1 MLVREGQP
9 VWPTVTSNPNNDF
22 RCWAEQNVGAA
33 RRSPPEALVW
43 SATLIETLSFLLS
56 GPPRSPPWTASLI
69 PDLLPSN
76 PVCELPEPT
85 VAYQLLPAPLGKI
98 RQEPMNP
105 FTRAFHD
112 CFSSHFKCNLF
123 RSKFKAF
130 LRVLWPLL
138 THVLTPHSSPHP
150 GGLTSL
156 SHEHTFCVSTSV
168 TVLVRVPFSSI
179 LVTISTQPAMPSS
192 GPTAHL
198 KSLDFSSPQ
207 GFQLA
212 DHSLLEHCAQ
222 W

>member
-9 VWPTVTSNPNNDF
+9 VRPTVTSNPNNDF

-33 RRSPPEALVW
+33 RRSPPEAWVW
-43 SATLIETLSFLLS
+43 SATLIGNSVFPSEWA
-56 GPPRSPPWTASLI
+56 PRSPPRTASLT

-76 PVCELPEPT
+76 PICELPEPT
-85 VAYQLLPAPLGKI
+85 VAYQLIPPLGKI

-112 CFSSHFKCNLF
+112 CFSSHFKRNLF
-123 RSKFKAF
+123 HSKFKAF
-130 LRVLWPLL
+130 LRVLWPPL
-138 THVLTPHSSPHP
+138 TRVLTPHSSPHP

-156 SHEHTFCVSTSV
+156 SLEHTFCVSTSV

-179 LVTISTQPAMPSS
+179 LAAISTQPAMPSS

-198 KSLDFSSPQ
+198 TSLDFSSPQ
-207 GFQLA
+207 GSQLA